1 MVLTMWNRFCL
12 TTRCNGTSEAVNS
25 NLVNTLVTK
34 LDTTWF
40 RHFQFYMK
48 LSRYVHEGK
57 AHAWMVRTS
66 KSCASW
72 KDSPGRLTNM
82 VALSWLGGSQQTKS
96 EMFSDN
102 ATFGFFFFLG
112 GGLFCFQ
119 RPGIL
124 KWVSQKEDHFIQ
136 SSGSLRSATCFSFGQ
151 YLHLNLSF
159 QFHRECFQVYLVS
172 PSLLQPF
179 HSC

>member
-1 MVLTMWNRFCL
+1 MKNRFCL

-102 ATFGFFFFLG
+102 ATFEFFFLG
-112 GGLFCFQ
+112 GGAFLLLASRNF
-119 RPGIL
+119 
-124 KWVSQKEDHFIQ
+124 KVSFSK
-136 SSGSLRSATCFSFGQ
+136 GRS
-151 YLHLNLSF
+151 
-159 QFHRECFQVYLVS
+159 
-172 PSLLQPF
+172 F
-179 HSC
+179 HSQQRMSEVCDMF